1 MDFGLILGILVVVA
15 IGVYIWLGR
24 ENNKLD
30 GLDETFPSD
39 CSVDTKPEVT
49 SVNPVKAES
58 VFSNAVIA
66 PAVTREEL
74 ESIEAVEPPAAE
86 EVVTP
91 PQKPKAKPKAKAKS
105 EDAVTQEHLESLTK
119 KQIDKL
125 AADKGI
131 KLDARKNKAT
141 MIKTFLDSL

>member
-1 MDFGLILGILVVVA
+1 MDFGLILGILVVVSVV
-15 IGVYIWLGR
+15 VYIWLGR

-39 CSVDTKPEVT
+39 CSVDTKPDVT
-49 SVNPVKAES
+49 PAAPPKAEPVFAKAVLAHDAAEDAAVAKAES
-58 VFSNAVIA
+58 AA
-66 PAVTREEL
+66 P
-74 ESIEAVEPPAAE
+74 PP
-86 EVVTP
+86 
-91 PQKPKAKPKAKAKS
+91 KPKAKAKPKAP
-105 EDAVTQEHLESLTK
+105 AVTQEELESMTK

-125 AADKGI
+125 AAEKGI

>member
-1 MDFGLILGILVVVA
+1 MDFGLVLGILVVVA
-15 IGVYIWLGR
+15 VGVYIWLGR

-39 CSVDTKPEVT
+39 CSVDTKPDVMP
-49 SVNPVKAES
+49 SAPPKAEP
-58 VFSNAVIA
+58 VFAKAVIA
-66 PAVTREEL
+66 P
-74 ESIEAVEPPAAE
+74 EAVEPPAAE
-86 EVVTP
+86 EVLTP
-91 PQKPKAKPKAKAKS
+91 PQKPKAKPKAKAKAT
-105 EDAVTQEHLESLTK
+105 AVTQEELESMTK

-125 AADKGI
+125 ASEKGI

>member
-1 MDFGLILGILVVVA
+1 MDFGLVLGILIVVA
-15 IGVYIWLGR
+15 VCVYIWLGR

-39 CSVDTKPEVT
+39 CSVDTKPDVT
-49 SVNPVKAES
+49 PAAPPKVEPVFAKSVP
-58 VFSNAVIA
+58 A
-66 PAVTREEL
+66 PET
-74 ESIEAVEPPAAE
+74 VEPPAAE
-86 EVVTP
+86 EVLTP
-91 PQKPKAKPKAKAKS
+91 PQKPKAKAKAKAP
-105 EDAVTQEHLESLTK
+105 AVTQEELESMTK

-125 AADKGI
+125 ATEKGI

>member
-1 MDFGLILGILVVVA
+1 MDFGLILGILIVVA
-15 IGVYIWLGR
+15 VCVYIWLGR

-49 SVNPVKAES
+49 PVNPVKSEA

-74 ESIEAVEPPAAE
+74 ESIEAAEPPAVE
-86 EVVTP
+86 EVLTP
-91 PQKPKAKPKAKAKS
+91 PQKPKAKPKAKAKAP
-105 EDAVTQEHLESLTK
+105 AVTQEELESMTK

-125 AADKGI
+125 ASEKGI

>member
-1 MDFGLILGILVVVA
+1 MDFGLILGILVVVT

-39 CSVDTKPEVT
+39 CSVDTKPDVT
-49 SVNPVKAES
+49 PSAPPKAEP
-58 VFSNAVIA
+58 VFAKAVIA
-66 PAVTREEL
+66 P
-74 ESIEAVEPPAAE
+74 EAVEPPAAE

-91 PQKPKAKPKAKAKS
+91 PQKPKAKPKAKAKV
-105 EDAVTQEHLESLTK
+105 EDAVTQEQLESLTK

-125 AADKGI
+125 ASEKGI

>member
-1 MDFGLILGILVVVA
+1 MDFGLVLGILVVVA
-15 IGVYIWLGR
+15 VGVYIWLGR

-39 CSVDTKPEVT
+39 CSVDTKPDVT
-49 SVNPVKAES
+49 PAAPPKAEP
-58 VFSNAVIA
+58 VFAKAVLA
-66 PAVTREEL
+66 PD
-74 ESIEAVEPPAAE
+74 AAE
-86 EVVTP
+86 DAAVA
-91 PQKPKAKPKAKAKS
+91 KAEAAAPKPKAKAKAKAP
-105 EDAVTQEHLESLTK
+105 AVTQEELESMTK

-125 AADKGI
+125 ASEKGI